1 DMTVSTPKHPA
12 RAVCAVFLAAL
23 AVPALAE
30 HPLITDDAGTQ
41 GKGKAQLELV
51 AEYARAED
59 AGVVEKT
66 LVGPTMPVLSIGLR
80 DDVDVVSGISYQ
92 RTTVE
97 DAGFRVTQSGAA
109 DFALDVKWRFYERAG
124 LGLAL
129 KPGLTLPT
137 GDHEKGLGAGKSTQ
151 RLFAIATQE
160 AGPWAFHANV
170 GFTRNANRAGDR
182 EALWHASAAAARV
195 AVKDLKATANVG
207 VDTNPDPSSRRMPAY
222 VLGGLVYAVSES
234 LALDVG
240 ARRSFNVSGTAYAV
254 LAGMTIRL

>member
-1 DMTVSTPKHPA
+1 MMK
-12 RAVCAVFLAAL
+12 RIFLAAFL
-23 AVPALAE
+23 AGPAVSARAE

-51 AEYARAED
+51 AEYDRAEHHG
-59 AGVVEKT
+59 AVEKT
-66 LVGPTMPVLSIGLR
+66 MVGPTMPVLSIGLR

-97 DAGFRVTQSGAA
+97 DAGSRVTQSGAG
-109 DFALDVKWRFYERAG
+109 DFALDVKWRFYERGG
-124 LGLAL
+124 LGLAV

-137 GDHEKGLGAGKSTQ
+137 GDDAKGLGAGKSTQ
-151 RLFAIATQE
+151 RLFAIATRE
-160 AGPWAFHANV
+160 AGPWAFHVNA
-170 GFTRNANRAGDR
+170 GYTRNANRAGDR
-182 EALWHASAAAARV
+182 ETLWHASAAAARAV
-195 AVKDLKATANVG
+195 VKDLKATANVG
-207 VDTNPDPSSRRMPAY
+207 VDTNPDPGSRRMPAY

>member
-1 DMTVSTPKHPA
+1 MMK
-12 RAVCAVFLAAL
+12 RIYLAVLLAGP

-51 AEYARAED
+51 AEYDRAEHHG
-59 AGVVEKT
+59 AVERT
-66 LVGPTMPVLSIGLR
+66 FIGPTMPVLSIGLL
-80 DDVDVVSGISYQ
+80 DDVDVVSGIAYQ

-97 DAGFRVTQSGAA
+97 DAESRVTRSGAG
-109 DFALDVKWRFYERAG
+109 DFALDVKWRFYEGGG

-137 GDHEKGLGAGKSTQ
+137 GDDEKGLGAGKPTQ
-151 RLFAIATQE
+151 RLFVIATKE
-160 AGPWAFHANV
+160 AGPWAFHANA
-170 GFTRNANRAGDR
+170 GYTRNANRAGDR
-182 EALWHASAAAARV
+182 EALWHASVAAARAV
-195 AVKDLKATANVG
+195 VKDLKATANVG
-207 VDTNPDPSSRRMPAY
+207 VDTNMDPDSRRMPAY

-240 ARRSFNVSGTAYAV
+240 ARRSFNVAGTAYAV
-254 LAGMTIRL
+254 LAGLTIRL